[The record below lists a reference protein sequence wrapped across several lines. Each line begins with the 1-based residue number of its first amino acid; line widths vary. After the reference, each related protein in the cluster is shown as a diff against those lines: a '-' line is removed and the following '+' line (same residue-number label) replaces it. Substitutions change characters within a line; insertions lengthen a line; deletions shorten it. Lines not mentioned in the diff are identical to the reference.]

1 MSYASRH
8 PQNPW
13 PTEEEAGGEDPK
25 SWLILSLED
34 YKDSNGAWNTF
45 TNEYGEREE
54 LVHQQNYGTFAK
66 AVQAIIQEAD
76 SGALKEKVI
85 CKRKAALYQSGPRMR
100 AQGTAGRAGVSSPCP
115 FSAELVVWV
124 VPLGIAQSA
133 PHAVE
138 SLEDWATGAE
148 PETLAYLK

>member
-1 MSYASRH
+1 MSYASRL

-13 PTEEEAGGEDPK
+13 PTVEQAGGEDPT

-34 YKDSNGAWNTF
+34 SKDSTGAWKTF
-45 TNEYGEREE
+45 INAYGEREK
-54 LVHQQNYGTFAK
+54 LIHQQNYGTFAK

-100 AQGTAGRAGVSSPCP
+100 AQGTAGRG
-115 FSAELVVWV
+115 ER
-124 VPLGIAQSA
+124 
-133 PHAVE
+133 
-138 SLEDWATGAE
+138 
-148 PETLAYLK
+148 